1 MLSEPIRQRIV
12 EKYEQLN
19 RDGQLLTQSQL
30 DQYYATFR
38 QKFGPEV
45 LKSLDGEAL
54 LETMHGVGTGNR
66 DSLVYWLE
74 FKNDDEFRTEFFGSI
89 AGGSALK
96 FGIYKRKESGE
107 WAKAGADNKP
117 RDISVDEAV
126 IIARK
131 HRDQLFRGIEA
142 LDKLPSL
149 GSDDDYRQL
158 QAQLDEVAPDV
169 SRLSWGHKY
178 FSLLF
183 PNKLDDYHGLD
194 WQRFYLAKLLVEQP
208 EGDGRYLRAG
218 CFVRAAAEV
227 GLPMVTFTRVL
238 NEALGAR
245 HRYWRV
251 GTSDGTK
258 PRNRWDAMREGRNVA
273 IGWPA
278 LRDLSQLED
287 TKEGRDRLQAR
298 LEEQYPNAPA
308 ATGKTRAQITRF
320 VTVMA
325 VGDLVLAADGATVLG
340 IGRVTGDYVF
350 DPSSDFP
357 HQRPVEW
364 LSLDEW
370 KMTPTEG
377 LQTTVH
383 ELDLS
388 STFLEAERRIQ
399 GKPPIVVASSSSP
412 ANPPPPLTG
421 IAAHIQ
427 SVLERKSQVILYGP
441 PGTGKT
447 FWAETVARDL
457 AAIKAFGSRFDALD
471 ASQRE
476 TVLGTDTSPGLVRL
490 CCFHPAYGYED
501 FLEGFRPKTV
511 NGRMVFTLRAGV
523 FKQLCLDAAQV
534 SNRHFY
540 LIVDEIN
547 RGDIP
552 RIFGELLTVL
562 EKDKRGKSILLPV
575 SREAFR
581 VPTNVFLIGTMN
593 TADRSIS
600 LLDAALRR
608 RFGFIELMPDS
619 TVLKKQSVAGI
630 PLAPWFDALNQR
642 ICEHVGRDARNR
654 QIGHSYLLQGDHP
667 VKDIAALKRIVRDD
681 LIPLIEEYCYE
692 NSDALVKILGAGFLD
707 KSGQRIRYELFHDG
721 RENELIAALT
731 EPCSHI
737 LRTDEAPRA
746 EGDAD
751 KDEDDDDSGGGNAEK
766 PVGDNT

>member
-12 EKYEQLN
+12 EKYERLN

-30 DQYYATFR
+30 DQCYDTFR
-38 QKFGPEV
+38 QKFGPQA
-45 LKSLDGEAL
+45 LSQLDGEAL

-107 WAKAGADNKP
+107 WAKSGADNKP

-126 IIARK
+126 TIARK

-178 FSLLF
+178 FSMLF
-183 PNKLDDYHGLD
+183 PDKLDDFHALG
-194 WQRFYLAKLLVEQP
+194 WQRFYLAKLLMEQP
-208 EGDGRYLRAG
+208 EEDGRYLRAG

-245 HRYWRV
+245 HFYWRV
-251 GTSDGTK
+251 GTSDGTN

-278 LRDLSQLED
+278 LGDLSQLED
-287 TKEGRDRLQAR
+287 TKKGREGLQAL
-298 LEEQYPNAPA
+298 LEEKYPNTPS
-308 ATGKTRAQITRF
+308 ATGKSRVQITRF

-340 IGRVTGDYVF
+340 IGRVAGDYVF
-350 DPSSDFP
+350 DPSADFP

-377 LQTTVH
+377 LNTTVH
-383 ELDLS
+383 ELKRKPVIVLQIEQR
-388 STFLEAERRIQ
+388 LQ
-399 GKPPIVVASSSSP
+399 GIPSVIVDP
-412 ANPPPPLTG
+412 GTGPTNPPPPLTG

-447 FWAETVARDL
+447 YWAEQAACDL
-457 AAIKAFGSRFDALD
+457 AAISAFGRRFDALD
-471 ASQRE
+471 ENQRNV
-476 TVLGTDTSPGLVRL
+476 VLGTDAAPGLVRL

-501 FLEGFRPKTV
+501 FLEGYRPETA
-511 NGRMVFTLRAGV
+511 NGQMAFTLRAGV
-523 FKQLCLDAAQV
+523 FKQLCLDATEAPD
-534 SNRHFY
+534 RRFY

-575 SREAFR
+575 SRAAFR

-619 TVLKKQSVAGI
+619 SVLKEHSVAGI
-630 PLAPWFDALNQR
+630 PLAPWFEALNER
-642 ICEHVGRDARNR
+642 ICQHVGRDARNL
-654 QIGHSYLLQGDHP
+654 QIGHSYLLQSGRP

-692 NSDALVKILGAGFLD
+692 NSDALLEILGAGFLD
-707 KSGQRIRYELFHDG
+707 KSRRRIRYELFHDG
-721 RENELIAALT
+721 REDELVAALKQPCPAIFTTAEAT
-731 EPCSHI
+731 EAEFVAEQ
-737 LRTDEAPRA
+737 DEL
-746 EGDAD
+746 
-751 KDEDDDDSGGGNAEK
+751 EDDDETIEEAL
-766 PVGDNT
+766 

>member
-12 EKYEQLN
+12 EKYERLN

-30 DQYYATFR
+30 DQYYDTFR
-38 QKFGPEV
+38 QKFGPQA
-45 LKSLDGEAL
+45 LSQLDGEVL

-178 FSLLF
+178 FSLLGR
-183 PNKLDDYHGLD
+183 NKLDDYHGLD

-238 NEALGAR
+238 SEALGAR

-258 PRNRWDAMREGRNVA
+258 PRNRWDAMREGRYVA

-287 TKEGRDRLQAR
+287 TKEGRDSLQAL
-298 LEEQYPNAPA
+298 LEEKHPNTPS
-308 ATGKTRAQITRF
+308 ATGKSRAQITRF
-320 VTVMA
+320 VTAMA

-340 IGRVTGDYVF
+340 IGRVTGDYAF
-350 DPSSDFP
+350 DPSADFP
-357 HQRPVEW
+357 HHRSVEW
-364 LSLDEW
+364 LTLDEW

-377 LQTTVH
+377 MQTTVH
-383 ELDLS
+383 ELNLS

-399 GKPPIVVASSSSP
+399 GKSPLIVAPSSGP
-412 ANPPPPLTG
+412 TNPPPLLTG
-421 IAAHIQ
+421 IVAHIQ

-447 FWAETVARDL
+447 YWAEQAACDL
-457 AAIKAFGSRFDALD
+457 AAISAFGQRFDALD
-471 ASQRE
+471 ENQRDA
-476 TVLGTDTSPGLVRL
+476 VLGTDTSPGLVRL

-501 FLEGFRPKTV
+501 FLEGFRPETV
-511 NGRMVFTLRAGV
+511 NGQMAFTLRAGV
-523 FKQLCLDAAQV
+523 FKQLCLDAAQAPD
-534 SNRHFY
+534 RHFY

-562 EKDKRGKSILLPV
+562 EKDKRRKSILLPV

-581 VPTNVFLIGTMN
+581 VPANVFLIGTMN

-619 TVLKKQSVAGI
+619 SVLKGSVAGI
-630 PLAPWFDALNQR
+630 PLAPWFEALNER
-642 ICEHVGRDARNR
+642 ICQHAGRDARNL
-654 QIGHSYLLQGDHP
+654 QIGHSYLLQSGHP

-692 NSDALVKILGAGFLD
+692 NSDALLEILGAGFLD
-707 KSGQRIRYELFHDG
+707 KSRQRIRYELFHDG
-721 RENELIAALT
+721 REDELIAALKQPCPVIFTTAEAT
-731 EPCSHI
+731 ESEVVAEQ
-737 LRTDEAPRA
+737 DEL
-746 EGDAD
+746 
-751 KDEDDDDSGGGNAEK
+751 EDDDETTEEAL
-766 PVGDNT
+766 